1 MSKTHLL
8 KLNCSCKNKKIVAY
22 LSSHDCP
29 EYKSLYSASIICSEC
44 KIQGSSGFKFECY
57 MDDCLNLRNDNDF
70 SCYHCLY
77 KHFGD
82 KHLLCKACN
91 PNGIGICK
99 ECYNDTSQ
107 SQRKCN
113 QHCELKILKL
123 STGNNCLDE
132 FIYKTQQN
140 SRGLIDWLDWIDYK
154 QFSDI
159 TFLAEG
165 GFANVYL
172 AEWKE
177 GPPSQYQCWY
187 VPIGRNRNTN
197 TKVVLKSLKNSKN
210 MTKEFL
216 NELDTHHKCLGGLHN
231 SLRCYGVT
239 FIPEQNEYALVLKY
253 AQNGNIRQ
261 YIQKENEN
269 LTWYRRVEL
278 LEGIVDNLK
287 HIHSKNFIHGDL
299 HSGNV
304 LKGKLVLEGYI
315 SDLGMSR
322 PVDDSKPTLESKTF
336 IQEPFTQA
344 D

>member
-1 MSKTHLL
+1 
-8 KLNCSCKNKKIVAY
+8 
-22 LSSHDCP
+22 
-29 EYKSLYSASIICSEC
+29 
-44 KIQGSSGFKFECY
+44 
-57 MDDCLNLRNDNDF
+57 
-70 SCYHCLY
+70 
-77 KHFGD
+77 
-82 KHLLCKACN
+82 
-91 PNGIGICK
+91 
-99 ECYNDTSQ
+99 
-107 SQRKCN
+107 
-113 QHCELKILKL
+113 L

-140 SRGLIDWLDWIDYK
+140 SRGPIDWLDWIDYK

-172 AEWKE
+172 AKWKE
-177 GPPSQYQCWY
+177 GPPLQYQCWY
-187 VPIGRNRNTN
+187 VSIGRKRNRN

-216 NELDTHHKCLGGLHN
+216 NELETHHKCLSESDN
-231 SLRCYGVT
+231 SLKCYGVT

-261 YIQKENEN
+261 YIQNENEN

-304 LKGKLVLEGYI
+304 LKGKLVLEVRRIRNRGSAWINKDIDKDELAASTRELNKTDVRKQNLHPGAIYTSRLI
-315 SDLGMSR
+315 PCLSNTSTVHSD
-322 PVDDSKPTLESKTF
+322 DDLFAS
-336 IQEPFTQA
+336 
-344 D
+344 